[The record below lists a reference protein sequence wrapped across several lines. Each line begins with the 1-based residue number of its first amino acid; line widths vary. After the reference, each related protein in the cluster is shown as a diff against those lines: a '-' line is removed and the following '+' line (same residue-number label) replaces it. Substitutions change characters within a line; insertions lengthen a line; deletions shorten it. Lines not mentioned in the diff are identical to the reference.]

1 MLSGSLP
8 PGLSPDTYAELGAMA
23 TAADVPTVLDAHG
36 AALVRGAAARPAI
49 VKPNLSELEALAGR
63 SLSTA
68 GGADKDAVALAAQEL
83 RAAGPQAVVVT
94 LGAEGLW
101 ALTAD
106 GSWQAVPPAD
116 VRGNPTGA
124 GDAVAAGLVHGLV
137 LGRPWEERLRHAVA
151 LGAASVAAPVAGEF
165 SHADYAE
172 ALAGVRVNR
181 GEVG

>member
-1 MLSGSLP
+1 
-8 PGLSPDTYAELGAMA
+8 
-23 TAADVPTVLDAHG
+23 VLDAHG
-36 AALVRGAAARPAI
+36 EALRQGAAARPAI
-49 VKPNLSELEALAGR
+49 AKPNLAELEALAGR

-68 GGADKDAVALAAQEL
+68 RGVDKGAVARAARDL
-83 RAAGPQAVVVT
+83 MAAGPQAVVVT
-94 LGAEGLW
+94 LGADGLW
-101 ALTAD
+101 AVTAD
-106 GSWQAVPPAD
+106 GSWQAVPPAE

-151 LGAASVAAPVAGEF
+151 LGAACAAAPVAGEF

-181 GEVG
+181 GEAG